1 MSYSK
6 THRYE
11 VRETFA
17 TGAKI
22 LAFTDSL
29 DDSISLVILNPDG
42 EELSIAPNF
51 VRMVSGIAVNT
62 VVDELSKKIDKEKED
77 RLGGLIKD
85 KCRPFN
91 NEAGKFLPKDKGWF
105 AGMLPDTPVMFWQ
118 GWERNKNLREVY
130 DYKAVKPK
138 SNWRLYLTVAPE
150 NLLLSADWDDEAG
163 VLDLLEAI
171 ENPKR
176 LHTLLA
182 LMNPEKATEL
192 AQYLGRKSAQQ
203 SLGS

>member
-105 AGMLPDTPVMFWQ
+105 AGMLPDTPVM
-118 GWERNKNLREVY
+118 
-130 DYKAVKPK
+130 
-138 SNWRLYLTVAPE
+138 
-150 NLLLSADWDDEAG
+150 
-163 VLDLLEAI
+163 
-171 ENPKR
+171 
-176 LHTLLA
+176 
-182 LMNPEKATEL
+182 
-192 AQYLGRKSAQQ
+192 
-203 SLGS
+203 